1 MFEYKK
7 YRDWAAEKANEL
19 KKIKAL
25 EKRNEAEKTILGAV
39 QKDIDAIQQTE
50 DELTKIIDNSNYN
63 YSENHIMTSDGE
75 TYIERTYCGVASDG
89 KRVRIIRQYKLSE
102 DGDLINLGMTTKYY
116 DKSF

>member
-89 KRVRIIRQYKLSE
+89 KRVRIIR
-102 DGDLINLGMTTKYY
+102 
-116 DKSF
+116 